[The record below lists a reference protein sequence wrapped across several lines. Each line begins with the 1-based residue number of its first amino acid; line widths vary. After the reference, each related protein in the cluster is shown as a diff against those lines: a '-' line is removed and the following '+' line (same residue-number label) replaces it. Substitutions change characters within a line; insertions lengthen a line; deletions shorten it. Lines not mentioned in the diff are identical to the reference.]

1 MRQEASVSQ
10 KATTWRRSRSEKDH
24 EMEREHDNTQHITV
38 LHGCSVYAVS
48 PVSEMGVWIGLH
60 RLSIVF
66 ATPRVT
72 CRSRGAC
79 WMRLCSRP
87 DYYRD
92 PGCVVHAFSCV
103 CVGVHLR
110 VSPSS
115 LWIRLTRPT
124 PLGRPGPTQPSGARD
139 TVVPPTGRRNM
150 VALGQQ
156 GHQGLDPGT
165 KIAGR
170 QGVRQTCVQSTG
182 AEQEGQQL
190 KTNGAKDNNN
200 QT

>member
-1 MRQEASVSQ
+1 M
-10 KATTWRRSRSEKDH
+10 
-24 EMEREHDNTQHITV
+24 
-38 LHGCSVYAVS
+38 
-48 PVSEMGVWIGLH
+48 
-60 RLSIVF
+60 
-66 ATPRVT
+66 
-72 CRSRGAC
+72 
-79 WMRLCSRP
+79 
-87 DYYRD
+87 
-92 PGCVVHAFSCV
+92 VHAFSCV

-124 PLGRPGPTQPSGARD
+124 PLGRPDPTQPSGARD

-190 KTNGAKDNNN
+190 KTNGDKGQQQPNVKNEGAQGAIDERHQQRRAKAITREAAPQLCGLAAVRIISINDIINRRLATDGRSTPSDQQQGAGLMTSSRKRNL
-200 QT
+200 TSK

>member
-1 MRQEASVSQ
+1 MWASSSRHLQPAHKTLPPCNAEMVCVRVMFAVCIYNYVPQCKIRVVRHMVMVMEDGSQFTLMVNRQDTGHR
-10 KATTWRRSRSEKDH
+10 TT
-24 EMEREHDNTQHITV
+24 V
-38 LHGCSVYAVS
+38 GC
-48 PVSEMGVWIGLH
+48 
-60 RLSIVF
+60 
-66 ATPRVT
+66 
-72 CRSRGAC
+72 AC
-79 WMRLCSRP
+79 VAGP
-87 DYYRD
+87 TTRD

-150 VALGQQ
+150 AALGQQ

>member
-1 MRQEASVSQ
+1 M
-10 KATTWRRSRSEKDH
+10 
-24 EMEREHDNTQHITV
+24 
-38 LHGCSVYAVS
+38 
-48 PVSEMGVWIGLH
+48 
-60 RLSIVF
+60 
-66 ATPRVT
+66 
-72 CRSRGAC
+72 
-79 WMRLCSRP
+79 
-87 DYYRD
+87 
-92 PGCVVHAFSCV
+92 

-124 PLGRPGPTQPSGARD
+124 PLGRPDPTQPSGARD

-170 QGVRQTCVQSTG
+170 RGVRQTCVQSTG

-190 KTNGAKDNNN
+190 KTNGDKGQQQPNVKNEGAQGAIDERHQQRRARAITREAAPQLCGLAAVRIISINDIINRRLATDGRSTPSDQQQGAGLMTSARKRNLISK
-200 QT
+200 